1 MITGPTDK
9 SISAIRKL
17 NPRVTFCSTRTD
29 TVAGCCHF
37 SHCPSN
43 RSTYFPAGSDDV
55 EQPEQREGDERQCRV
70 RRVKQPHGELRRGEH
85 EREWG
90 QPRPRP
96 VERDRGRAQQRDGDE
111 QERKEVRRSTRRK
124 RTVTAYRERDTIVVL
139 IPGRMSNR
147 EEREWVD
154 QMVRRVLA
162 REARAAGPRGDT
174 ELAARAAVLVAEYL
188 DEVSPPSSVSW
199 VGNQQHR
206 WGSCT
211 PSTGAI
217 RLSDRLRRLPGWVV
231 DYVLV
236 HELAHLVEP
245 THSARFWSLVA
256 RYPRAERARGYLE
269 GYQAAGGS
277 DAPTEDPA
285 ARPTDESDR
294 AADGVD

>member
-1 MITGPTDK
+1 V
-9 SISAIRKL
+9 SEQR
-17 NPRVTFCSTRTD
+17 
-29 TVAGCCHF
+29 
-37 SHCPSN
+37 
-43 RSTYFPAGSDDV
+43 AGSA
-55 EQPEQREGDERQCRV
+55 G
-70 RRVKQPHGELRRGEH
+70 
-85 EREWG
+85 
-90 QPRPRP
+90 PRPL
-96 VERDRGRAQQRDGDE
+96 V
-111 QERKEVRRSTRRK
+111 EVRRSSRRK

-139 IPGRMSNR
+139 LPARMSAE

-174 ELAARAAVLVAEYL
+174 ELAARAAALVAEHL
-188 DEVSPPSSVSW
+188 GEVSPPSSVSW

-211 PSTGAI
+211 PSTGTI

-256 RYPRAERARGYLE
+256 RYPQAERARGYLE

-277 DAPTEDPA
+277 GDPA
-285 ARPTDESDR
+285 DQH
-294 AADGVD
+294 AADVVD